1 MATKGN
7 STKKAVDKKEKK
19 ETTNMEVTAKTVEN
33 IEGFPND
40 GASNDTMEAL
50 LALIGQ
56 MREEINTLKEEKAQ
70 QTVIVESKVD
80 TIKEDTT
87 TKLLEVLVNNKSNR
101 EVTIVHNEEMF
112 NGLCTAIDLSNL
124 SIKFTRLG
132 EQRVL
137 SWQQFE
143 ELVSKYRGFIDRGLV
158 KVTGKD
164 RDLCD
169 KYHIQCFEPTE
180 EYTIT
185 ADVLNKLPDMSDEE
199 LKKVYNNLSED
210 NQKILLNYWLGKC
223 YAREEER
230 DPRFY
235 NRYKIDLL
243 NSLSGSYLFD
253 NIIADMN
260 SAYIRRD

>member
-1 MATKGN
+1 MATKGTT
-7 STKKAVDKKEKK
+7 TKKTVVKKE
-19 ETTNMEVTAKTVEN
+19 EINEENIGTNVPNVEN
-33 IEGFPND
+33 KADAGNAE
-40 GASNDTMEAL
+40 MEAL
-50 LALIGQ
+50 LALVKQ
-56 MREEINTLKEEKAQ
+56 MKEELDTLKQKETQ
-70 QTVIVESKVD
+70 PTIVETKVD

-87 TKLLEVLVNNKSNR
+87 AKLLEALVNNKSNR
-101 EVTIVHNEEMF
+101 EVTIIHNEEMF
-112 NGLCTAIDLSNL
+112 NGLCTAIELSNL

-158 KVTGKD
+158 KVSAKD

-169 KYHIQCFEPTE
+169 KYQVLCYEPAE

-185 ADVLNKLPDMSDEE
+185 AEILNKLPDMSDEE
-199 LKKVYNNLSED
+199 LKKIYKGLSED

-223 YAREEER
+223 YARGEDR
-230 DPRFY
+230 DERFY

>member
-1 MATKGN
+1 MATKGTT
-7 STKKAVDKKEKK
+7 TKKAVVKKEEKK
-19 ETTNMEVTAKTVEN
+19 EEVVETNVINNEN
-33 IEGFPND
+33 KADAGNAE
-40 GASNDTMEAL
+40 MEAL
-50 LALIGQ
+50 LALVKQ
-56 MREEINTLKEEKAQ
+56 MKEELDTLKQKETQ
-70 QTVIVESKVD
+70 PVIVESKVD
-80 TIKEDTT
+80 SIKEDTT
-87 TKLLEVLVNNKSNR
+87 TKLLEALVNNKSNR
-101 EVTIVHNEEMF
+101 EVTIIHNEEMF
-112 NGLCTAIDLSNL
+112 NGLCTAIELSNL

-158 KVTGKD
+158 KVSAND

-169 KYHIQCFEPTE
+169 KYQIQCYEPTE
-180 EYTIT
+180 GYTIT
-185 ADVLNKLPDMSDEE
+185 AEILNKLPDMTDDE
-199 LKKVYNNLSED
+199 LKRVYNGLSED

-230 DPRFY
+230 DARFY

-260 SAYIRRD
+260 SAYVRRD

>member
-1 MATKGN
+1 MATKG
-7 STKKAVDKKEKK
+7 STTKKAVVKKEEKNEEVV
-19 ETTNMEVTAKTVEN
+19 ETNVINNEN
-33 IEGFPND
+33 KANAGNAE
-40 GASNDTMEAL
+40 MEAL
-50 LALIGQ
+50 LALVKQ
-56 MREEINTLKEEKAQ
+56 MQEELNTLKQKEVQPA
-70 QTVIVESKVD
+70 TVETKVENV
-80 TIKEDTT
+80 KEDTT
-87 TKLLEVLVNNKSNR
+87 TKLLEALVNNKSNR
-101 EVTIVHNEEMF
+101 EVTIIHNEEMF
-112 NGLCTAIDLSNL
+112 NGLCTAIELSNL

-158 KVTGKD
+158 KVSAND

-169 KYHIQCFEPTE
+169 KYQIQCYEPTAG
-180 EYTIT
+180 YTIT
-185 ADVLNKLPDMSDEE
+185 AEILNKLPDMTDDE
-199 LKKVYNNLSED
+199 LKRVYNGLSED

-230 DPRFY
+230 DKRFY

-260 SAYIRRD
+260 NAYVRRD